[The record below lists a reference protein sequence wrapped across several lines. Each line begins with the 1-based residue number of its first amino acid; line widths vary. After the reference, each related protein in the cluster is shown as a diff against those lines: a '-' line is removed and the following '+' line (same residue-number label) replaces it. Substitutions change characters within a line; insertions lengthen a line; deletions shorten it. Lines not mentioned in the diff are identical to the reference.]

1 MSGQNGPP
9 MLANTQFCMDWGY
22 WLPSLLYTFFTP
34 SGADVL
40 GTIKR
45 CPMFPFTYEQKL
57 AQSDT
62 QKLIDTHG
70 FKALFIKQLSMRDKQ
85 LTGIAY
91 WDGRWG
97 VTLGLKSS
105 ISTRHWDLV
114 VANPLDAK
122 QHVQWFQV
130 IESAEDEDDKQLF
143 ILLPVKALT
152 TKQNTPEW
160 FLLRTYSFT
169 SSTSDNCF

>member
-1 MSGQNGPP
+1 LPIGIQWEWSNDDTTATAMERLIRTQLSPMSGQNGPP

-70 FKALFIKQLSMRDKQ
+70 FMALFIKQLSMRDKQ

-91 WDGRWG
+91 
-97 VTLGLKSS
+97 
-105 ISTRHWDLV
+105 
-114 VANPLDAK
+114 
-122 QHVQWFQV
+122 
-130 IESAEDEDDKQLF
+130 
-143 ILLPVKALT
+143 
-152 TKQNTPEW
+152 
-160 FLLRTYSFT
+160 
-169 SSTSDNCF
+169 